1 MSHLPG
7 AALRERSPLTSSCG
21 LALACALV
29 VTGVVACGDN
39 TPKIPPELLNNSGGC
54 AAPDY
59 PSGPFG
65 TEEGDTLAN
74 ACFQGFRNPARVS
87 HDESSLETIAF
98 SDYYD
103 KTGSKGD
110 RLLLINTAAVW
121 CSACRTKHEGLSA
134 KNDEYGPKGLSIVS
148 TLFQDAARNPATIRD
163 LSNWVETFSSDY
175 AMLLDPDYQL
185 GAYASAETA
194 PLNLVVDARTM
205 TIEKKLLGDQPTILW
220 PFIDAALA
228 QP

>member
-1 MSHLPG
+1 MFG
-7 AALRERSPLTSSCG
+7 AALPEQPKLLRACPGALG
-21 LALACALV
+21 GLLLALEL
-29 VTGVVACGDN
+29 TACGAN
-39 TPKIPPELLNNSGGC
+39 TPTIPPELLNGGGC
-54 AAPDY
+54 AAPIY

-65 TEEGDTLAN
+65 TEEGATLAN
-74 ACFQGFRNPARVS
+74 ACFKGFRDPSRVS

-103 KTGSKGD
+103 PTGSKGD
-110 RLLLINTAAVW
+110 ELILINTAAVW
-121 CSACRTKHEGLSA
+121 CSACRTEHEGLSE
-134 KNDEYGPKGLSIVS
+134 KNDEYSPKGLRIVS
-148 TLFQDAARNPATIRD
+148 TLFQDAARDPATLRD
-163 LSNWVETFSSDY
+163 LSTWVETFSSDY
-175 AMLLDPDYQL
+175 AMVLDPDYQL
-185 GAYASAETA
+185 GAYARAETA

>member
-1 MSHLPG
+1 MFGSARGRHKAIAIAG
-7 AALRERSPLTSSCG
+7 ARLSALSVVSLS
-21 LALACALV
+21 LLACGA
-29 VTGVVACGDN
+29 N
-39 TPKIPPELLNNSGGC
+39 TPKIPPELLGGSNEGC
-54 AAPDY
+54 AAPSY

-74 ACFQGFRNPARVS
+74 ACFQGFRQPKAVS

-103 KTGSKGD
+103 PTGSKGD
-110 RLLLINTAAVW
+110 TLILINTAAVW
-121 CSACRTKHEGLSA
+121 CSACRTEHEGLSA
-134 KNDEYGPKGLSIVS
+134 KNDEYGPRGLSIVS
-148 TLFQDAARNPATIRD
+148 TLFQDAARNPATVSD
-163 LSNWVETFSSDY
+163 LAAWVETFSSDY

-205 TIEKKLLGDQPTILW
+205 KIEKKLLGDQPTVLW